1 MDLLHRA
8 RQGRRRAQEQP
19 HFSHYEGDGMPNTEL
34 STPGTTA
41 PIDRLS
47 LTAAWSRPSATGID
61 SVTPSWSPSKSGYC
75 FADEA

>member
-1 MDLLHRA
+1 
-8 RQGRRRAQEQP
+8 
-19 HFSHYEGDGMPNTEL
+19 MPNTEL